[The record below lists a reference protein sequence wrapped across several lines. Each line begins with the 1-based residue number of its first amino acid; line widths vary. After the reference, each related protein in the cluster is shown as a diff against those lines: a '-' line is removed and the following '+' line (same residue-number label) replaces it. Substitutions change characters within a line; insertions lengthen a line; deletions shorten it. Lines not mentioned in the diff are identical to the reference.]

1 MRSSSVFRV
10 LVGPA
15 VIAAIAVAGCDS
27 DDPAPSDDSGPG
39 VADTSVSTTSEP
51 QPGATAAPNPDAGR
65 DGAPAPT
72 SQP

>member
-15 VIAAIAVAGCDS
+15 LVAAIAAAGCDA
-27 DDPAPSDDSGPG
+27 DDPVPSDDSGPG

-51 QPGATAAPNPDAGR
+51 QPGESAAPNPDAGG